1 MAILRI
7 RTVGD
12 PVLRGEAK
20 KIENI
25 SGDTIALAESMMET
39 MRANR
44 GIGLAAPQVGEP
56 VSLIIVPSS
65 KDWEEAT
72 PLAVVNPVLSGLE
85 GAEVDQEGCLSVPG
99 FSENVER
106 AACCVLTGQDLKGHD
121 IRIEAEE
128 LLARVFQHEVD
139 HLNGVL
145 YLDRLSP
152 LKRDMIL
159 RKIERERKEQE

>member
-12 PVLRGEAK
+12 PVLRREVE
-20 KIENI
+20 KIEAI
-25 SGDTIALAESMMET
+25 SDETRALAESMVET
-39 MRANR
+39 MHANR
-44 GIGLAAPQVGEP
+44 GIGLAAPQVGES

-65 KDWEEAT
+65 PDWEH
-72 PLAVVNPVLSGLE
+72 AVPTAVINPVLSGLE
-85 GAEVDQEGCLSVPG
+85 GVKVDEEGCLSVPG

-106 AACCVLTGQDLKGHD
+106 SACCILTGLDLKGNE

-128 LLARVFQHEVD
+128 FLARVFQHEVD

-152 LKRDMIL
+152 LKRDLII
-159 RKIERERKEQE
+159 RKIEREQREQE